1 MARVRKD
8 SDDAE
13 DPPMNIIKES
23 PFFVVLTVLA
33 LTFFILIQP
42 NAGITFADERVN
54 LPTATF
60 QTPRAAQTGTPGPN
74 LPKSPKLPQGPK
86 APESPEG
93 SFGNSGINSPQGAV
107 LNGPQRPIR

>member
-1 MARVRKD
+1 
-8 SDDAE
+8 
-13 DPPMNIIKES
+13 MNIIKES

-33 LTFFILIQP
+33 LTFFILIQSNP
-42 NAGITFADERVN
+42 GITLADERVN

-60 QTPRAAQTGTPGPN
+60 QTPRATQTGTPGPR

-93 SFGNSGINSPQGAV
+93 SFGNSGINSPQGPV